1 VSRPLPLEDGMDEYE
16 DAIRRRDIRALKESR
31 KQLADE
37 ALEHLE
43 SPELTMQQA
52 RLWEALIREM
62 REIKKDIKEW
72 DKDLEAQRQE
82 HHVD

>member
-1 VSRPLPLEDGMDEYE
+1 MDEYE
-16 DAIRRRDIRALKESR
+16 DAMRRRDTRALKELR
-31 KQLADE
+31 GQLLEE

-43 SPELTMQQA
+43 DPELTLQQA

-62 REIKKDIKEW
+62 GEIKKDIKER
-72 DKDLEAQRQE
+72 DKDLEAQRRE

>member
-1 VSRPLPLEDGMDEYE
+1 MDEYE
-16 DAIRRRDIRALKESR
+16 DAVRRSDTQALAELIR
-31 KQLADE
+31 QLLEE

-43 SPELTMQQA
+43 DPELTLQKA

-62 REIKKDIKEW
+62 GEIKKDIKEW

-82 HHVD
+82 HRTD